1 MIIYFVCMAAG
12 GRYKLNLRLFGALAF
27 QTVLG
32 CCMGCALLVP
42 AALSLVQNPRTIDP
56 FNGYGYLVYGS
67 AQQYLAIFYSAFLMP
82 DAPYLKDLFQEG
94 NLKAHQHDRLPA
106 GGGHCGRLVFCRVRR
121 RHPFARIMKVC
132 LICAFVPVLNSMFYA
147 LNSSYY
153 ARWYYITRWA
163 LMRCMRQESLSEH
176 TADTALL
183 AHALCL
189 IARNITHTG
198 ADIRPDTVA
207 AAALY
212 HDAPEILTGDMPTPV
227 KYKNEALRTAYKA
240 VERESAL
247 AMADLLPPELHE
259 IEGSYLTGSVLNDAE
274 RKLLKAAD
282 RLSALIKCMEEV
294 ESGNREFTAALAQ
307 QKADLAAMHSPEADY
322 FIEHMLPCYTQNLDE
337 LTKK

>member
-1 MIIYFVCMAAG
+1 MSLYPFH
-12 GRYKLNLRLFGALAF
+12 
-27 QTVLG
+27 
-32 CCMGCALLVP
+32 ALL
-42 AALSLVQNPRTIDP
+42 
-56 FNGYGYLVYGS
+56 
-67 AQQYLAIFYSAFLMP
+67 
-82 DAPYLKDLFQEG
+82 
-94 NLKAHQHDRLPA
+94 
-106 GGGHCGRLVFCRVRR
+106 GR
-121 RHPFARIMKVC
+121 MK
-132 LICAFVPVLNSMFYA
+132 
-147 LNSSYY
+147 
-153 ARWYYITRWA
+153 YITRWA

-198 ADIRPDTVA
+198 DDIRPDTVA

-274 RKLLKAAD
+274 RKLLKSVSLFDVYEGDKLPEGKKSYA
-282 RLSALIKCMEEV
+282 LSFVLEDKSQTLTDKAIERVMNNLQ
-294 ESGNREFTAALAQ
+294 AQ
-307 QKADLAAMHSPEADY
+307 FERQAGAVVR
-322 FIEHMLPCYTQNLDE
+322 
-337 LTKK
+337 

>member
-1 MIIYFVCMAAG
+1 MSLYPFH
-12 GRYKLNLRLFGALAF
+12 
-27 QTVLG
+27 
-32 CCMGCALLVP
+32 ALL
-42 AALSLVQNPRTIDP
+42 
-56 FNGYGYLVYGS
+56 
-67 AQQYLAIFYSAFLMP
+67 
-82 DAPYLKDLFQEG
+82 
-94 NLKAHQHDRLPA
+94 
-106 GGGHCGRLVFCRVRR
+106 GR
-121 RHPFARIMKVC
+121 MK
-132 LICAFVPVLNSMFYA
+132 
-147 LNSSYY
+147 
-153 ARWYYITRWA
+153 YITRWA

-189 IARNITHTG
+189 IARNIPPAG

-274 RKLLKAAD
+274 RKLLKSVSLFDVYEGDKLPEGKKSYA
-282 RLSALIKCMEEV
+282 LS
-294 ESGNREFTAALAQ
+294 
-307 QKADLAAMHSPEADY
+307 
-322 FIEHMLPCYTQNLDE
+322 FILEDKTRTLDE
-337 LTKK
+337 KTIERVMGNLVRQFEQRCGAQVRA

>member
-1 MIIYFVCMAAG
+1 MSLYPFH
-12 GRYKLNLRLFGALAF
+12 
-27 QTVLG
+27 
-32 CCMGCALLVP
+32 ALL
-42 AALSLVQNPRTIDP
+42 
-56 FNGYGYLVYGS
+56 
-67 AQQYLAIFYSAFLMP
+67 
-82 DAPYLKDLFQEG
+82 
-94 NLKAHQHDRLPA
+94 
-106 GGGHCGRLVFCRVRR
+106 GR
-121 RHPFARIMKVC
+121 MK
-132 LICAFVPVLNSMFYA
+132 
-147 LNSSYY
+147 
-153 ARWYYITRWA
+153 YITRWA

-259 IEGSYLTGSVLNDAE
+259 I
-274 RKLLKAAD
+274 
-282 RLSALIKCMEEV
+282 KCMEEV

>member
-1 MIIYFVCMAAG
+1 MKTYPFS
-12 GRYKLNLRLFGALAF
+12 
-27 QTVLG
+27 
-32 CCMGCALLVP
+32 ALL
-42 AALSLVQNPRTIDP
+42 
-56 FNGYGYLVYGS
+56 
-67 AQQYLAIFYSAFLMP
+67 
-82 DAPYLKDLFQEG
+82 
-94 NLKAHQHDRLPA
+94 
-106 GGGHCGRLVFCRVRR
+106 GR
-121 RHPFARIMKVC
+121 MK
-132 LICAFVPVLNSMFYA
+132 
-147 LNSSYY
+147 
-153 ARWYYITRWA
+153 YITRWS
-163 LMRCMRQESLSEH
+163 LMRSGRAESLSEH
-176 TADTALL
+176 MADTALL

-189 IARNITHTG
+189 IGQKCLGTG
-198 ADIRPDTVA
+198 ADLRPEMVA
-207 AAALY
+207 TAALY

-294 ESGNREFTAALAQ
+294 GSGNREFTAALAQ